1 MTERPLRVAVDARCL
16 NTQHLRGMGKSL
28 FELVRRTSAAGAVE
42 WHLFG
47 DRPDLP
53 VHSPSPSV
61 PFSLFET
68 PGYRFRA
75 WEQFGLPFKIW
86 RMGRPDVDML
96 HAPGTVMPW
105 WQPVPTAVT
114 IHDTIPWTRTNPART
129 KGVYWDHLLPD
140 AYRRARAIITISE
153 CSRRDIIALWP
164 HLEPRMHVVPPGVDE
179 RYLSAAM
186 GSGATII
193 GGQAVTEP
201 YLLYFGGSDPRKRLD
216 WALDVWRGVASTG
229 VSLIVCGLEPA
240 VHDGVH
246 QSIPQNLLDRLFLAP
261 FVDES
266 SMPQLYMRAAA
277 VLYPSLYEGFGLPVI
292 ESHAVGTPVL
302 FSDVG
307 SLSELKGPAAHVLP
321 VDDMRAWVT
330 AASAIVKARRDGS
343 HPNDAARLW
352 ARQFSWDVYTQRT
365 LAVYRAI
372 CQPGRKES
380 RIPKR
385 TLRGVAP

>member
-16 NTQHLRGMGKSL
+16 NTDHLRGMGKSV
-28 FELVRRTSAAGAVE
+28 FELVRRSSAVGAVE

-47 DRPDLP
+47 DRPDQP
-53 VHSPSPSV
+53 IHSPSSSV
-61 PFSLFET
+61 HVSLFET
-68 PGYRFRA
+68 RGYRVHM
-75 WEQFGLPFKIW
+75 WEQLGLPFKIW
-86 RMGRPDVDML
+86 RIGRAAVDML
-96 HAPGTVMPW
+96 HAPATVMPW

-114 IHDTIPWTRTNPART
+114 IHDTIPWMRTNPARPQ
-129 KGVYWDHLLPD
+129 GFYRDRLLPG
-140 AYRRARAIITISE
+140 AYRRASAIITISE
-153 CSRRDIIALWP
+153 CSRRDIISLWP
-164 HLEPRMHVVPPGVDE
+164 HLEPKTHVVPPGVDE
-179 RYLSAAM
+179 RYLAAARE
-186 GSGATII
+186 SGHTMI
-193 GGQAVTEP
+193 GERAVTEP

-240 VHDGVH
+240 VHDGVR
-246 QSIPQNLLDRLFLAP
+246 QSIPRNLLDRLFLAP

-321 VDDMRAWVT
+321 VDDMRMWVT

-343 HPNDAARLW
+343 HSNDAARLW

-365 LAVYRAI
+365 LAVYRTI
-372 CQPGRKES
+372 C
-380 RIPKR
+380 RIGHKDVRLPKR
-385 TLRGVAP
+385 TLDGVAP